1 MISTKEILT
10 YSITAVLLFVA
21 AHMSPWLVLGIYLC
35 MVIPEKMMQAITTN
49 NTSSLPWVKVSG
61 VWKQAIYPEPQ
72 GLIDTDTEEETMISS
87 LSEIEST
94 IETPASKPSKP
105 TKRPKRI
112 TSPKTVEQE
121 TTPKKRTR
129 RSTKN

>member
-10 YSITAVLLFVA
+10 YSITAMLLFAA

-35 MVIPEKMMQAITTN
+35 MILISNLTKGKEVITTN
-49 NTSSLPWVKVSG
+49 NTLPLYSG
-61 VWKQAIYPEPQ
+61 PQ
-72 GLIDTDTEEETMISS
+72 GYIITEAGTAKIG
-87 LSEIEST
+87 ST
-94 IETPASKPSKP
+94 IETPASKSSKP
-105 TKRPKRI
+105 TKRPKRT

-121 TTPKKRTR
+121 RTPKKITR